1 MEHRNQK
8 LVIFNYQKSS
18 SQHFK
23 NKPKIMVIATYIIS
37 YNVLRKRPLKP
48 RKILEKRSYM
58 FNLSNNATLSTI
70 VNYEV

>member
-1 MEHRNQK
+1 
-8 LVIFNYQKSS
+8 
-18 SQHFK
+18 
-23 NKPKIMVIATYIIS
+23 MVIATYIIS